1 MNEADKK
8 SIPGGEQRVA
18 PRYAV
23 SLDASV
29 LITAFRGDA
38 ENKESYLFLHGQL
51 LDVSRSGLALHIS
64 EDDMQELN
72 ALGTGLM
79 MHLLLPLPAKAV
91 ELEVELVRYRQI
103 DEGEQGKVLVGTRIT
118 NMNTRDR
125 ILLMNFIN
133 NYETPQN

>member
-1 MNEADKK
+1 MKEADKK
-8 SIPGGEQRVA
+8 SITGGEKRVA

-23 SLDASV
+23 NLDASV

-51 LDVSRSGLALHIS
+51 LDVSRSGLALYIS

-79 MHLLLPLPAKAV
+79 MRLLLPLPAKAV

-125 ILLMNFIN
+125 ILFMNFIN
-133 NYETPQN
+133 DYETPQN